1 MSGNEGP
8 DTKAGNASGNA
19 SCNTRPRGD
28 GVFKVRESRGGAGYL
43 EKMIQVRS
51 DTAGEYRRFT
61 QVGGDGCV
69 EKIIFERV

>member
-8 DTKAGNASGNA
+8 DTKSGNESGNASGNA
-19 SCNTRPRGD
+19 RPRGD

-43 EKMIQVRS
+43 EKMIQVRA

-69 EKIIFERV
+69 ERIVFERV